1 MFQRAANCV
10 GRRRV
15 GLFIWDSLVEDLSG
29 TFAVCIG
36 GYDMSSTVANKIS
49 LA

>member
-1 MFQRAANCV
+1 MFQRAANWV

-29 TFAVCIG
+29 TFAGCIG